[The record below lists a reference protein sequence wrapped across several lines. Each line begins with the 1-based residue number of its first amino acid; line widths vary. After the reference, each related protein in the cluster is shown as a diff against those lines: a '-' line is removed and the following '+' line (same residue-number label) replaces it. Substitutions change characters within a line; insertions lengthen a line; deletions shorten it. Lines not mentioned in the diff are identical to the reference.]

1 MNNKRH
7 IFNASFYTTEEYRSD
22 WEAWLDEVFFPFVLE
37 QVPGSSKEIFEVE
50 SDVNQEMLVF
60 SVQIRCS
67 TPAELKTL
75 QQESAPVFSRF
86 RARFGESIT
95 NFNSVLIKID

>member
-1 MNNKRH
+1 MTSKRN
-7 IFNASFYTTEEYRSD
+7 IFNASFYTTEDFRAD
-22 WEAWLDEVFFPFVLE
+22 WEAWLQETFFPFVAE
-37 QVPGSSKEIFEVE
+37 QVPGSSREVFEVE

-67 TPAELKTL
+67 TPAELKAL
-75 QQESAPVFSRF
+75 QQESVPVFSEF
-86 RARFGESIT
+86 RVRFGETVT